1 MNQAIGDLIQR
12 ALTED
17 LSTRGD
23 VTSLA
28 CFDGTESSKAGMIAK
43 ESMVVAGIEVAGA
56 IFQFINPD
64 LDVEVICSDGQKVEK
79 GTVLL
84 TVEGDTRSIL
94 SAERTVLNM
103 VQRMSGIATKTNHMV
118 ALVEGTGVKILDTR
132 KTTPTL
138 RYFEKWAVKIGGGE
152 NHRFGLYDMVMIKD
166 NHSDFCGGA
175 QFALQKVK
183 DYLSRNGLD
192 LHIVVEARSVEEVSR
207 ILDEGGADRI
217 LLDNFTL
224 ESLAEAV
231 RFIDGRITTEAS
243 GGITEENIRAYALSG
258 VDYISSGALT
268 HSVKSMDI
276 SLKAII

>member
-1 MNQAIGDLIQR
+1 MNQAIGELIQR
-12 ALTED
+12 ALAED

-28 CFDGTESSKAGMIAK
+28 CFDGSETSKAGMIAK
-43 ESMVVAGIEVAGA
+43 EPMVVAGLEVARA

-64 LDVEVICSDGQKVEK
+64 LDIEVICRDGQKVEK
-79 GTVLL
+79 GATLL

-103 VQRMSGIATKTNHMV
+103 VQRMSGIATKTNQMV
-118 ALVEGTGVKILDTR
+118 TMVEGTGVKILDTR

-175 QFALQKVK
+175 EFALQKVK
-183 DYLSRNGLD
+183 RYLKENSLD
-192 LHIVVEARSVEEVSR
+192 LQIVVEARSIEEVKR
-207 ILDEGGADRI
+207 ILDEGGADRM
-217 LLDNFTL
+217 LLDNFTP
-224 ESLAEAV
+224 EGLAEAV
-231 RFIDGRITTEAS
+231 RFIGGRVATEAS
-243 GGITEENIRAYALSG
+243 GGITEENLRAYALSR
-258 VDYISSGALT
+258 VNYISSGALT